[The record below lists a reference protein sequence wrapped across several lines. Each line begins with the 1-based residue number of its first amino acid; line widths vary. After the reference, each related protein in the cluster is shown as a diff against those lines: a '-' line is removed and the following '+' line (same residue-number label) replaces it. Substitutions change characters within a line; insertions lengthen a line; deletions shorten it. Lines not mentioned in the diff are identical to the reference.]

1 MSGSPKTV
9 RVANQELASQSY
21 GSREEGQVLDVDGN
35 FPQRFHRWIKLD
47 NSDAKPEH
55 GRWSNAGWLMKQMSK
70 GHSNSRQIWSQWH
83 LNCKHGGRTIVS
95 PILQDASHLLTKPVI
110 TYWLCDAIA
119 PGNLRLGSSLMTLGF
134 SMGTTIVIIFL
145 GHFLISLAI
154 TANAVIGAKYHIPYT
169 IQSRSSFGFY
179 FSFVVVFIRL
189 LVGFFWYGINTV

>member
-1 MSGSPKTV
+1 M
-9 RVANQELASQSY
+9 EIAS
-21 GSREEGQVLDVDGN
+21 R
-35 FPQRFHRWIKLD
+35 
-47 NSDAKPEH
+47 
-55 GRWSNAGWLMKQMSK
+55 M
-70 GHSNSRQIWSQWH
+70 
-83 LNCKHGGRTIVS
+83 
-95 PILQDASHLLTKPVI
+95 LTSAVV
-110 TYWLCDAIA
+110 TYWLCDAVA

-134 SMGTTIVIIFL
+134 SMGTTIGIIFL